1 MAEPQLHICVLPPRS
16 WTAEKGEG
24 VTTGG
29 QRPLS
34 ASGSTPEM
42 APGGSGGGDPRPP
55 TVCLCGVLQTGAGG
69 GGAPWGHEY
78 RWQAAG
84 SFRNP
89 TIKPHEHLVAS
100 LQPKRIALI
109 VKIHSVPWSS
119 SGACASVRP
128 SAAASP
134 RFPERNN
141 ETGLETTCPLRL
153 VLPSAPP
160 PPPRG
165 RPWLP
170 NPLRHIQALPLP
182 PRAPSTL
189 RDPRLAGVPPP
200 RCPGRAPTAQAGQGG
215 LMQTP
220 RAQTLTGLPG
230 LNRGKSAYF
239 SVSRSREN
247 GEGQARKQRNST
259 GVSTSKGKY
268 LENSSPSPSP
278 VQWCAHGGGGG
289 GGGS

>member
-141 ETGLETTCPLRL
+141 ETGLETTGPLRL

-160 PPPRG
+160 PP
-165 RPWLP
+165 RPGATLGSPIPCVTSRPSPCLP
-170 NPLRHIQALPLP
+170 EPPALCGTLAWPGFLP
-182 PRAPSTL
+182 PAA
-189 RDPRLAGVPPP
+189 RDVPPP
-200 RCPGRAPTAQAGQGG
+200 
-215 LMQTP
+215 P
-220 RAQTLTGLPG
+220 R
-230 LNRGKSAYF
+230 
-239 SVSRSREN
+239 
-247 GEGQARKQRNST
+247 QARE
-259 GVSTSKGKY
+259 G
-268 LENSSPSPSP
+268 
-278 VQWCAHGGGGG
+278 
-289 GGGS
+289 